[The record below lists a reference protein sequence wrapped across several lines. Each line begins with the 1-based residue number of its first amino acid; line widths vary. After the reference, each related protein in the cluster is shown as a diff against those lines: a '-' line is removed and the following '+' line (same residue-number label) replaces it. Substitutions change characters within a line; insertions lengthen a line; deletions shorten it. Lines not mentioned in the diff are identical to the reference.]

1 MCVLMRKEIKYQCYV
16 CCLLNN
22 ICLYL
27 QLLRKKSRLCNNKQ
41 QIKHEIAKNHCY
53 RKCDV
58 RRLLVKNK
66 SLEKAIVLKVLSGNN
81 I

>member
-1 MCVLMRKEIKYQCYV
+1 MCVLMRKEIKYQYYM

-27 QLLRKKSRLCNNKQ
+27 QLLRKNSRLCDNEQ
-41 QIKHEIAKNHCY
+41 QIKYEIAKNYCY

-66 SLEKAIVLKVLSGNN
+66 NLEKAIGLKVLSGNN

>member
-1 MCVLMRKEIKYQCYV
+1 MCVLMRKEIKYQYYM

-27 QLLRKKSRLCNNKQ
+27 QLLRKKFRLCDNEQ

-58 RRLLVKNK
+58 RRLLVK
-66 SLEKAIVLKVLSGNN
+66 IKVSKKLLS
-81 I
+81 